1 MLAYHQKGKIEALK
15 AAQKKAVYLVEAL
28 GKRLG
33 DVIRIV
39 EKDSGDA
46 LPFVQNNVLSSGAI
60 LFDNFRTIKKN
71 YSMQVR
77 FEIID

>member
-46 LPFVQNNVLSSGAI
+46 LPFVQNNVLSSEAI